1 MRQYRAACRTGCS
14 SCEARTPRHTGPR
27 SFSAVTFAVA
37 ASACCDL
44 RLLVPARKCEGF
56 GVFLLVEA
64 MPQKAKAVIEVEP
77 KAIAM
82 DKTVA
87 DLNIEHFKKLSETET
102 DPVKRQTLQY
112 GRSICTALLQIGPI
126 TPTIRKW

>member
-1 MRQYRAACRTGCS
+1 
-14 SCEARTPRHTGPR
+14 
-27 SFSAVTFAVA
+27 
-37 ASACCDL
+37 
-44 RLLVPARKCEGF
+44 
-56 GVFLLVEA
+56 
-64 MPQKAKAVIEVEP
+64 VEP